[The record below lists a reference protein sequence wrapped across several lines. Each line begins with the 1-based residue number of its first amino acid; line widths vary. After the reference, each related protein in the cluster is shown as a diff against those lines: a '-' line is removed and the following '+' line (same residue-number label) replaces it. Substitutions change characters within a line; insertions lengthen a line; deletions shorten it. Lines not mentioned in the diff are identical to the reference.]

1 MWTTGFDHKT
11 LNLLVAIEQQS
22 PNIAEGVHVGRAE
35 DDVGAGDQVQCN
47 ATDTT
52 THGRNAMMTTGKNAN
67 INGPEDDARR
77 DWIEKEIPLH
87 TGMIVGVNALA

>member
-1 MWTTGFDHKT
+1 MMWMWTTGFDHKT

-47 ATDTT
+47 TTDST
-52 THGRNAMMTTGKNAN
+52 THGRMQEWHPGRMRFSMDERMMQDGN
-67 INGPEDDARR
+67 
-77 DWIEKEIPLH
+77 
-87 TGMIVGVNALA
+87 